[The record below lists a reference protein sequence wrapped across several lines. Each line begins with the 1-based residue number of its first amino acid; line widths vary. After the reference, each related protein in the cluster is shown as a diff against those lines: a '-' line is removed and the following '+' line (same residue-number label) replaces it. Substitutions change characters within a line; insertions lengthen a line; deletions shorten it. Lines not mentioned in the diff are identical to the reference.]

1 MSDLFASA
9 ALSVSE
15 LNRLAKNLLEDNLA
29 GLWIAGEVSNLTR
42 AASGHYYFS
51 LKDSHAQVRCA
62 MFKGTV
68 QRFPALKEGDHIE
81 VCGRIGIYEA
91 RGEFQI
97 TVSEVR
103 LKGLG
108 RLYEAYERLK
118 AVLQAEG
125 LFAAERKRPLPE
137 RPERIGVVTSLAAAA
152 LRDVVSTL
160 KRRAPEIPVIVYP
173 AAVQGADSAAQIA
186 RAVQTASERAE
197 CDVLIVCRGG
207 GSIED
212 LWSFNEEPVARAI
225 AACRI
230 PVVSGVGHETD
241 FTLADF
247 AADVRAPTPTGA
259 AELVSPNRAE
269 SLQSLRQA
277 EGRLKEALR
286 QRYYDASQKI
296 DWLSRQIRHPR
307 QKLDAQRVQA
317 ETLSRQLRHALQ
329 TVCRFQRQNVARQ
342 SELLRHLR
350 PGTRQADARLAQL
363 QADLARGRQRIM
375 ADKAQLLE
383 KQAGLLQA
391 VSPQHILARG
401 FSVVKNSRGQVIRDA
416 ALLKQGQK
424 LHITFFE
431 GEADVRVTGEQ
442 AQPDLF
448 DFS

>member
-1 MSDLFASA
+1 M
-9 ALSVSE
+9 
-15 LNRLAKNLLEDNLA
+15 
-29 GLWIAGEVSNLTR
+29 
-42 AASGHYYFS
+42 
-51 LKDSHAQVRCA
+51 
-62 MFKGTV
+62 
-68 QRFPALKEGDHIE
+68 
-81 VCGRIGIYEA
+81 
-91 RGEFQI
+91 
-97 TVSEVR
+97 
-103 LKGLG
+103 
-108 RLYEAYERLK
+108 
-118 AVLQAEG
+118 
-125 LFAAERKRPLPE
+125 
-137 RPERIGVVTSLAAAA
+137 
-152 LRDVVSTL
+152 
-160 KRRAPEIPVIVYP
+160 
-173 AAVQGADSAAQIA
+173 
-186 RAVQTASERAE
+186 
-197 CDVLIVCRGG
+197 
-207 GSIED
+207 
-212 LWSFNEEPVARAI
+212 
-225 AACRI
+225 
-230 PVVSGVGHETD
+230 
-241 FTLADF
+241 
-247 AADVRAPTPTGA
+247 
-259 AELVSPNRAE
+259 
-269 SLQSLRQA
+269 
-277 EGRLKEALR
+277 R

-342 SELLRHLR
+342 SQFLRHLR
-350 PGTRQADARLAQL
+350 PDTRQADARLAQL

>member
-62 MFKGTV
+62 MFNGTA

-97 TVSEVR
+97 TVSDVR

-152 LRDVVSTL
+152 LCDVVSTL

-307 QKLDAQRVQA
+307 QKLDVQRVQA

-342 SELLRHLR
+342 SQLLRHLR
-350 PGTRQADARLAQL
+350 PDTRQADARLAQL

-383 KQAGLLQA
+383 KQTGLLQA

>member
-51 LKDSHAQVRCA
+51 LKDSLAQVRCA
-62 MFKGTV
+62 MFKGTA
-68 QRFPALKEGDHIE
+68 QRFPTLKEGDHIE

-160 KRRAPEIPVIVYP
+160 KRRAREIPVIVYP

-350 PGTRQADARLAQL
+350 PDTRQADARLAQL

>member
-62 MFKGTV
+62 MFKGTA

-173 AAVQGADSAAQIA
+173 AAVQGA
-186 RAVQTASERAE
+186 
-197 CDVLIVCRGG
+197 
-207 GSIED
+207 ED

-350 PGTRQADARLAQL
+350 PDTRQADARLAQL

>member
-15 LNRLAKNLLEDNLA
+15 LNRLAKSLLEDNLA

-97 TVSEVR
+97 TVSDVR

-317 ETLSRQLRHALQ
+317 ETLSRQLCHALQ

-350 PGTRQADARLAQL
+350 PDTRQADARLAQL

-383 KQAGLLQA
+383 KQASLLQA